1 MLNLNPKLLPHH
13 MWARQREREWG
24 VECWVELN
32 EEEIAFAPAPCCCR
46 VCRESRERCQV
57 LQHEMMKRRKR
68 ELRQEQNEA
77 LSKSRMLS
85 KWIYIYI
92 FFFST
97 MCCCRR
103 YSALQEQTTSGSW
116 TWQNEQTE
124 RLALR
129 RRHTAW
135 NTTTSTHSTVEKRM
149 ERREREKRKAIKS
162 GMEMCHHLTFF
173 FHLLTFPD
181 YMNSWKHKCFM

>member
-1 MLNLNPKLLPHH
+1 MRKRLLSLLLLAAAVCVVSRENDAKCCSTR
-13 MWARQREREWG
+13 WWRDERESSG
-24 VECWVELN
+24 RSKTRRFQRVACFRN
-32 EEEIAFAPAPCCCR
+32 EFIF
-46 VCRESRERCQV
+46 
-57 LQHEMMKRRKR
+57 
-68 ELRQEQNEA
+68 
-77 LSKSRMLS
+77 
-85 KWIYIYI
+85 IF

-135 NTTTSTHSTVEKRM
+135 NTTTSTHSTVEKGM
-149 ERREREKRKAIKS
+149 ERREREKKGYKVRDGNVS
-162 GMEMCHHLTFF
+162 PFDLF